1 MQRNYYLLMLIFI
14 VITSL
19 FINYS
24 IQQYNCSLKSSINVQ
39 NSDQAHKISAKIN
52 PDNPQIK
59 KYFKKVANVPYKA
72 NYKSNVPKKPS
83 QFWKDNYGDCD
94 DKSTAFADYL
104 NRTGAEDVKI
114 VIIRH
119 DSNKYSHCAVIWKNH
134 IFDAAAE
141 PPVYNMDPAKYF
153 KFLKKRGF
161 NLQITYTYPY
171 YKKCYL
177 QRYNQK

>member
-14 VITSL
+14 IITSL
-19 FINYS
+19 LINYS
-24 IQQYNCSLKSSINVQ
+24 IQQCNCSLKSSINVQ
-39 NSDQAHKISAKIN
+39 SSDQTYDIPKNIN
-52 PDNPQIK
+52 PDNPHIK
-59 KYFKKVANVPYKA
+59 RYFQKVARVPYKA
-72 NYKSNVPKKPS
+72 NYKSNVPKKPT

-114 VIIRH
+114 VIILH

-141 PPVYNMDPAKYF
+141 PPVYNMNQTKYF
-153 KFLKKRGF
+153 KFLKKMGF
-161 NLQITYTYPY
+161 NLQITYTYSY

-177 QRYNQK
+177 QSSD